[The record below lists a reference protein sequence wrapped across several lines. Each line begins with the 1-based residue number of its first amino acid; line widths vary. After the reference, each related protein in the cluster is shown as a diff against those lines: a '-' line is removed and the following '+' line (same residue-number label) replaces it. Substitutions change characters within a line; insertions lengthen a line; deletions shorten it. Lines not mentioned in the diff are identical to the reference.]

1 MAERTLQKVF
11 LEHEKNEQLLRWKH
25 PWVSIVYNR
34 LIAGLVVLLFV
45 GFTVWGIRIHRD
57 NRDEAVRAQVLAEMD
72 AEHEAMI
79 AAAEEAERQSQQ
91 EEEAL
96 QIREAQ
102 AIARAFFGIRNF
114 VEKYRY
120 TNEDLRTYA
129 RCVTNRSEATGHSI
143 EDVLNV
149 PKQFT
154 AYSAHNNL
162 EKEYYDIALQFV
174 EDWHNGNL
182 KPCELKFQT
191 AVLKD
196 NGIWLV
202 DDLNK
207 EVPDR
212 WHE

>member
-1 MAERTLQKVF
+1 MAEGTLQSIFKAHEENEKF
-11 LEHEKNEQLLRWKH
+11 LSWKH
-25 PWVSIVYNR
+25 PRVNVFYNWI
-34 LIAGLVVLLFV
+34 IAGLVVVQFIGFV
-45 GFTVWGIRIHRD
+45 GWGIRIHRD
-57 NRDEAVRAQVLAEMD
+57 IRDEAIRAQVLAEMD

-114 VEKYRY
+114 VEKYHY

-129 RCVTNRSEATGHSI
+129 RCATNRAEASGNSI
-143 EDVLNV
+143 EDVLAV
-149 PKQFT
+149 PQQFT
-154 AYSAHNNL
+154 AYSSHNNL

-174 EDWHNGNL
+174 EDWHTGNL

>member
-1 MAERTLQKVF
+1 MEEIFAARAEQEKILQF
-11 LEHEKNEQLLRWKH
+11 RH
-25 PWVSIVYNR
+25 PWVPLFCNWV
-34 LIAGLVVLLFV
+34 IAGLVVLLFAW
-45 GFTVWGIRIHRD
+45 FAWWGIRIHRD

-72 AEHEAMI
+72 AEHEQMM
-79 AAAEEAERQSQQ
+79 AAAEEAERQAQQ
-91 EEEAL
+91 EEAEL

-114 VEKYRY
+114 VEKYKY

-129 RCVTNRSEATGHSI
+129 RCATNRSEATGDSI
-143 EDVLNV
+143 EDVLAV
-149 PKQFT
+149 PQQFT

-174 EDWHNGNL
+174 EDWHDGNL

-207 EVPDR
+207 EVPNR